1 MLPDIRAVIA
11 AVLTAVGLLTLAF
24 GVAATFRV
32 AQDSRAGSLH
42 ADIAQRG
49 RYPLQPSNT
58 PHTALIVETP
68 AASPQQ
74 PAAQEPEGPGPAL
87 ALAAPAPAETPA
99 TANAELPL
107 APAETAMPKEPDV
120 TLAVVPRDL
129 APEPIATPVQTSA
142 ALPEPEPSVG
152 GPFVEPVSA
161 AQAQSAEHVAAA
173 RKAAKLAAEKRV
185 RAARAARLA
194 RERRAA
200 AARRAA
206 LARRAQATATASFG
220 WNARQTNNFDAFN
233 AGAAATKT
241 R

>member
-11 AVLTAVGLLTLAF
+11 AMLAAVGLLAISF
-24 GVAATFRV
+24 AVAATLRV

-68 AASPQQ
+68 APSPQQ
-74 PAAQEPEGPGPAL
+74 PGAQEPEESGPAL
-87 ALAAPAPAETPA
+87 ALAAPPAAETPA
-99 TANAELPL
+99 AANAELQA

-120 TLAVVPRDL
+120 ALAVAPPPTP

-152 GPFVEPVSA
+152 GPFVEPVS
-161 AQAQSAEHVAAA
+161 SA
-173 RKAAKLAAEKRV
+173 
-185 RAARAARLA
+185 
-194 RERRAA
+194 
-200 AARRAA
+200 
-206 LARRAQATATASFG
+206 
-220 WNARQTNNFDAFN
+220 
-233 AGAAATKT
+233 
-241 R
+241 